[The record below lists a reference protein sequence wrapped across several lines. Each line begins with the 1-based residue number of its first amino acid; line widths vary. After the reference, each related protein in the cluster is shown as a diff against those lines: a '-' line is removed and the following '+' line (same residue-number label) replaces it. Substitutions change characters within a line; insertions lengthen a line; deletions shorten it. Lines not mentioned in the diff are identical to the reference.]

1 MPSIPGQ
8 TRRAAKE
15 LKRQFSCSV
24 IWEVYMA
31 DKVKSPQ
38 MPNPYGL
45 SISLGTAKKVAAVA
59 AKEAEKLKTNVIMAI
74 VDVGG
79 HLVYLERFDK
89 AQFGS
94 IDVAVHK
101 ARCSVAYK
109 RPTKA
114 FEDAVSSGKFHLLN
128 LDDVCTIEGGLPIIQ
143 RGKIIGAIGVSGGTA
158 QEDGEIAIAGVNALK

>member
-1 MPSIPGQ
+1 M
-8 TRRAAKE
+8 TNKT
-15 LKRQFSCSV
+15 
-24 IWEVYMA
+24 
-31 DKVKSPQ
+31 KSPQ

-45 SISLGTAKKVAAVA
+45 NINLVPAKKIASAAA
-59 AKEAEKLKTNVIMAI
+59 EEATRIDVNAIIAI
-74 VDVGG
+74 VDTGG

-94 IDVAVHK
+94 IDVAIHK

-114 FEDAVSSGKFHLLN
+114 FEEAVSNGKINLLT
-128 LDDVCTIEGGLPIIQ
+128 LDDICAVEGGLPIIQ

-158 QEDGEIAIAGVNALK
+158 QEDGQIAIAGISDLK

>member
-1 MPSIPGQ
+1 M
-8 TRRAAKE
+8 TNKT
-15 LKRQFSCSV
+15 
-24 IWEVYMA
+24 
-31 DKVKSPQ
+31 KSPQ

-45 SISLGTAKKVAAVA
+45 NINLVPAKKIASAAA
-59 AKEAEKLKTNVIMAI
+59 EEATRIDVNAIIAI
-74 VDVGG
+74 VDTGG

-94 IDVAVHK
+94 INVAIHK

-114 FEDAVSSGKFHLLN
+114 FEEAVSNGKINLLT
-128 LDDVCTIEGGLPIIQ
+128 LDDICAVEGGLPIIQ

-158 QEDGEIAIAGVNALK
+158 QEDGQIAIAGISDLK

>member
-1 MPSIPGQ
+1 
-8 TRRAAKE
+8 
-15 LKRQFSCSV
+15 
-24 IWEVYMA
+24 MA
-31 DKVKSPQ
+31 NKVKSPQ

-45 SISLGTAKKVAAVA
+45 NINLATAKKVVWAAT
-59 AKEAEKLKTNVIMAI
+59 KEANRIKINAIIAI
-74 VDVGG
+74 VDAGG

-114 FEDAVSSGKFHLLN
+114 FEEAVNSGKISLLT
-128 LDDVCTIEGGLPIIQ
+128 LDDICTVEGGLPIIQ
-143 RGKIIGAIGVSGGTA
+143 SGKIVGAIGVSGGTS
-158 QEDGEIAIAGVNALK
+158 QEDGQIATSGVSALK

>member
-1 MPSIPGQ
+1 
-8 TRRAAKE
+8 
-15 LKRQFSCSV
+15 
-24 IWEVYMA
+24 MA
-31 DKVKSPQ
+31 NKVKSPQ

-45 SISLGTAKKVAAVA
+45 NINLATAKKVAWAA
-59 AKEAEKLKTNVIMAI
+59 AKEANRIKINAIIAI

-79 HLVYLERFDK
+79 HLIYLERFDK

-114 FEDAVSSGKFHLLN
+114 FEEAVNSGKISLLT
-128 LDDVCTIEGGLPIIQ
+128 LDDICTVEGGLPIMQ
-143 RGKIIGAIGVSGGTA
+143 SGKIVGAIGVSGGTS
-158 QEDGEIAIAGVNALK
+158 QEDGQIATSGVSALK